1 MIIPRIFSVNIFAFN
16 RYDEENCNAD
26 DWQPFN
32 VSGNGI
38 AEPFSKPASPI
49 KAQFIYQD
57 SKTVRHFLGIKM
69 PQ

>member
-1 MIIPRIFSVNIFAFN
+1 MLANKINKYTQKKITQKKSHSCFVNIFGFD

-49 KAQFIYQD
+49 KAQFIY
-57 SKTVRHFLGIKM
+57 
-69 PQ
+69 